1 MSTIAINTFMTLD
14 GVAQAPGGPGEDR
27 DGGFQHGG
35 WQVPFFTEQL
45 GAIVGAWH
53 ADPGGLLLGRRTH
66 DIFAAYWPHIADDH
80 DSAPMAKIIN
90 GARKYVPSRTIT
102 SSDWANTTVLTGDVA
117 TEVAELK
124 RQDLGELLVIGSLD
138 LAQTLIA
145 HDLVDEFRIT
155 VFPVVLGTGKKL
167 FADGTV
173 PARMELVSSQ
183 TTDAGVVACVYR
195 RAGAPTYG
203 SFDI

>member
-1 MSTIAINTFMTLD
+1 
-14 GVAQAPGGPGEDR
+14 
-27 DGGFQHGG
+27 
-35 WQVPFFTEQL
+35 
-45 GAIVGAWH
+45 
-53 ADPGGLLLGRRTH
+53 
-66 DIFAAYWPHIADDH
+66 
-80 DSAPMAKIIN
+80 MAKIIN
-90 GARKYVPSRTIT
+90 GERKYVPSRTIT

-145 HDLVDEFRIT
+145 HDLVDEFRVTI
-155 VFPVVLGTGKKL
+155 FPVVLGTGKKL

-195 RAGAPTYG
+195 RAGSPTYG